1 MVLHR
6 VHHQILRS
14 HHLFEPL
21 NEEQMEELLN
31 ASQLLNLDKGDNLFH
46 QGEPAHNFYFVI
58 SGAVKVYRLT
68 PDGQEKVFEVIGN
81 RQTFAEAMML
91 MDTPNYVASAQA
103 VCPSQVYRFS
113 NAAYMRLLEA
123 NQRLTFALLGKLC
136 VRLHQ
141 RINEIETLSLK
152 NATHRVVRYLLT
164 QLARV
169 KDDSNSFEL
178 PMAKQLVAGHLSIQP
193 ETFSRIIRRLIDE
206 GIITQEGRQIA
217 ILDRQRLEQFDLGV
231 RQFDEN
237 DRDAMLRLRQRLR
250 DAGAQRVAIERGRGR
265 EILHGDGD
273 VVEASDHGAPL
284 LVPADPKPRSRAHA
298 PAASCPTPR

>member
-21 NEEQMEELLN
+21 SEEQLDALMET
-31 ASQLLNLDKGDNLFH
+31 SQLLNIDKGEPLFR
-46 QGEPAHNFYFVI
+46 QGEPAHSFYFVI
-58 SGAVKVYRLT
+58 SGAVKIYRLT

-91 MDTPNYVASAQA
+91 MDTPNYVASAEA
-103 VCPSQVYRFS
+103 VCPTQVYRLS
-113 NAAYMRLLEA
+113 NTTYMRLLES
-123 NQRLTFALLGKLC
+123 NSRLTFALLGKLS

-141 RINEIETLSLK
+141 RVNEIETLSLK

-164 QLARV
+164 QLAHLPDGGNR
-169 KDDSNSFEL
+169 FEL

-206 GIITQEGRQIA
+206 EIISQDGRQIVV
-217 ILDRQRLEQFDLGV
+217 LDRQRLEQF
-231 RQFDEN
+231 E
-237 DRDAMLRLRQRLR
+237 
-250 DAGAQRVAIERGRGR
+250 
-265 EILHGDGD
+265 
-273 VVEASDHGAPL
+273 
-284 LVPADPKPRSRAHA
+284 
-298 PAASCPTPR
+298 

>member
-6 VHHQILRS
+6 VHSQILRS

-21 NEEQMEELLN
+21 SEEQLDQLMQG
-31 ASQLLNLDKGDNLFH
+31 SQLLNLEKGDTLFR
-46 QGEPAHNFYFVI
+46 QGDPAHSFYFVI
-58 SGAVKVYRLT
+58 SGAVKIYRLT
-68 PDGQEKVFEVIGN
+68 PDGQEKVFEVLTN

-113 NAAYMRLLEA
+113 NTAYMRLLEA
-123 NQRLTFALLGKLC
+123 NQRLSFALLGKLS

-152 NATHRVVRYLLT
+152 NATHRVVRYLMT
-164 QLARV
+164 QLNKE
-169 KDDSNSFEL
+169 KDGGNSFEL

-206 GIITQEGRQIA
+206 GIIT
-217 ILDRQRLEQFDLGV
+217 
-231 RQFDEN
+231 
-237 DRDAMLRLRQRLR
+237 
-250 DAGAQRVAIERGRGR
+250 
-265 EILHGDGD
+265 
-273 VVEASDHGAPL
+273 
-284 LVPADPKPRSRAHA
+284 
-298 PAASCPTPR
+298 